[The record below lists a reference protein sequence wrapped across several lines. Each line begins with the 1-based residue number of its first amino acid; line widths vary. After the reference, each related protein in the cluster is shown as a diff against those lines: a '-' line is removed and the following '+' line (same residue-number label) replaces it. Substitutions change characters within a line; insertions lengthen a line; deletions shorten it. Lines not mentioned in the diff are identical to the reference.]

1 MLFLHRFSAF
11 PPCPKTTISTFHFER
26 DRGPARKP
34 AMADGASILNIVN
47 ILNLFIIGHD
57 VMTAQQLKEAIDSY
71 GGVRGCRAAVV
82 EVNTKKQTT
91 GTHKI
96 SGISQLNNFQYTQDG
111 GIIVWRAFRVGE
123 GKRIS
128 KQELSKMGRPS
139 SDTGV
144 KIVLP
149 SCEPHE
155 STGMLKKTSK
165 QTSEVPHIVTMP
177 VTPPAD
183 QEDCQLFNCPEEG
196 CVKNFRTSKNLQRH
210 LDLGRHHFKLHEESQ
225 YDQIRRK
232 WAQHCMSLKPQNPSY
247 LFTASSSSEE
257 VVSDVVIGWAQTRS
271 KRSNRFP
278 EKVKKFLL
286 EQFMIGEE
294 TGRKVTPAEGANRMR
309 SLRDDAG
316 NRLFEK
322 SEWLTVQQVTSY
334 FSRLAAMK
342 RMSQLPTAVES
353 LEEEDV
359 EAVVQQSER
368 YHLRQK
374 IYNTLTL

>member
-1 MLFLHRFSAF
+1 MIFLHRFSAF

-47 ILNLFIIGHD
+47 ILNLFIIGHE

-71 GGVRGCRAAVV
+71 RGVRGCRAAVV

-111 GIIVWRAFRVGE
+111 GIIVWKAFRVGE

-278 EKVKKFLL
+278 EKVKRFLV

-322 SEWLTVQQVTSY
+322 SEWLTEQQVTSY

-359 EAVVQQSER
+359 EAVVQQS
-368 YHLRQK
+368 
-374 IYNTLTL
+374 

>member
-1 MLFLHRFSAF
+1 M
-11 PPCPKTTISTFHFER
+11 
-26 DRGPARKP
+26 
-34 AMADGASILNIVN
+34 
-47 ILNLFIIGHD
+47 
-57 VMTAQQLKEAIDSY
+57 
-71 GGVRGCRAAVV
+71 
-82 EVNTKKQTT
+82 
-91 GTHKI
+91 
-96 SGISQLNNFQYTQDG
+96 
-111 GIIVWRAFRVGE
+111 
-123 GKRIS
+123 
-128 KQELSKMGRPS
+128 
-139 SDTGV
+139 
-144 KIVLP
+144 
-149 SCEPHE
+149 
-155 STGMLKKTSK
+155 
-165 QTSEVPHIVTMP
+165 
-177 VTPPAD
+177 
-183 QEDCQLFNCPEEG
+183 
-196 CVKNFRTSKNLQRH
+196 
-210 LDLGRHHFKLHEESQ
+210 
-225 YDQIRRK
+225 
-232 WAQHCMSLKPQNPSY
+232 
-247 LFTASSSSEE
+247 
-257 VVSDVVIGWAQTRS
+257 SDVVIGWAQTRS

-278 EKVKKFLL
+278 EKVERFLL